1 VKTGVHFFHGY
12 LRFLDPGFRRN
23 DGRWFF
29 GLLHIIQSE
38 IGIEKMNIQM
48 IISGVGG
55 QGVLLVTRIFAA
67 FALRE
72 GYSLIGSEDH
82 GMSQRGGS
90 VMTHLKIGDFDSPL
104 VKKGSA
110 DILLSLEK
118 NEAYKTLHY
127 LKPSVNGRDGG
138 LCFINGSGPNYM
150 KQEIRAYLK
159 EKGIETY
166 VVGADQLAKEKGS
179 AQSANIALI
188 GFASAHPRFPFPHD
202 KLRDAI
208 ERVTPQKFREV
219 SLKIFE
225 EGFKEGQKAM
235 NP

>member
-1 VKTGVHFFHGY
+1 
-12 LRFLDPGFRRN
+12 
-23 DGRWFF
+23 
-29 GLLHIIQSE
+29 
-38 IGIEKMNIQM
+38 MNIQM

-67 FALRE
+67 FALQE
-72 GYSLIGSEDH
+72 GYPLIGSEDH

-90 VMTHLKIGDFDSPL
+90 VMTHLKIGSFSSPL

-118 NEAYKTLHY
+118 NEAYKTLSY
-127 LKPSVNGRDGG
+127 LRPSLNGREGG
-138 LCFINGSGPNYM
+138 LCFINASDP
-150 KQEIRAYLK
+150 KSISEEITAYLK
-159 EKGIETY
+159 EKEIEAY
-166 VVGADQLAKEKGS
+166 VVGADQLAREMAS
-179 AQSANIALI
+179 PQSANIALI
-188 GFASAHPRFPFPHD
+188 GFATCHPRFPFPHD

-225 EGFKEGQKAM
+225 KGFLEGQKSIK
-235 NP
+235 P

>member
-1 VKTGVHFFHGY
+1 
-12 LRFLDPGFRRN
+12 
-23 DGRWFF
+23 
-29 GLLHIIQSE
+29 
-38 IGIEKMNIQM
+38 MNIQV

-55 QGVLLVTRIFAA
+55 QGVLLVTRIFSEW
-67 FALRE
+67 ALQE
-72 GYSLIGSEDH
+72 GYPMIGSEDH

-127 LKPSVNGRDGG
+127 LKPATNGHDGG
-138 LCFINGSGPNYM
+138 LCFINGQDPNYM
-150 KQEIRAYLK
+150 NQEIRTYLK
-159 EKGIETY
+159 ENGIETY
-166 VVGADQLAKEKGS
+166 VFGADQLAREMGS
-179 AQSANIALI
+179 IQSANIALI

-202 KLRDAI
+202 KLREAI
-208 ERVTPQKFREV
+208 ERVSAQKFREV

-225 EGFKEGQKAM
+225 KGFLEGQKSIK
-235 NP
+235 P

>member
-1 VKTGVHFFHGY
+1 
-12 LRFLDPGFRRN
+12 
-23 DGRWFF
+23 
-29 GLLHIIQSE
+29 
-38 IGIEKMNIQM
+38 MNIQM

-72 GYSLIGSEDH
+72 GYPLIGSEDH

-90 VMTHLKIGDFDSPL
+90 VMTHLKIGNFDSPV

-118 NEAYKTLHY
+118 NEAYKTLYY
-127 LKPSVNGRDGG
+127 LKPSLNGRDGG
-138 LCFINGSGPNYM
+138 LCFINAPDPNYM
-150 KQEIRAYLK
+150 NQEIKSYLE
-159 EKGIETY
+159 EKGIQTY
-166 VVGADQLAKEKGS
+166 VFGADQLAREMGS
-179 AQSANIALI
+179 VQSANIALI
-188 GFASAHPRFPFPHD
+188 GFASAHPRFPFPHE

-208 ERVTPQKFREV
+208 DKVTAQKFREL

-225 EGFKEGQKAM
+225 KGFLEGQKLM
-235 NP
+235 KP